1 MRPRAAM
8 DPLAST
14 TNRTRLPSRPSRT
27 CQRRSSRRTAS
38 PAGDGVRAPAG
49 APAGAGAAGG
59 EPPGAAAAG
68 AEAGADLG
76 RSAAGALGTPG
87 GGGAAR
93 AAGAPAAGGREQV
106 TAPGQ
111 PFTPLWLELAG
122 TGAGAWGRRSRAETD
137 RGQPVSDTAER
148 PDSSALAV
156 AATVRAAA
164 SRHRPDGP
172 APGPS
177 PVAAAAPSGSPP
189 AAPAPA
195 GAPAGAR
202 TPSPAGLAVRRE
214 DLRWQVREGR
224 EGNLVLFVVDASGSM
239 AARGRMAAAKGA
251 VLSLLLD
258 AYQRRDKVGL
268 VSFRGAG
275 AEVLLPPT

>member
-68 AEAGADLG
+68 AEAGGDLG

-172 APGPS
+172 GPAPNPGPN
-177 PVAAAAPSGSPP
+177 PVAAAAPDAGPCSPP
-189 AAPAPA
+189 
-195 GAPAGAR
+195 
-202 TPSPAGLAVRRE
+202 GLTVRRE

-275 AEVLLPPT
+275 AEVL